1 MMKSEECGTRKLS
14 DEQRFEMLVTAI
26 SDYAIYM
33 LTPEGFISSWN
44 TGAERFKG
52 YAANEVIGQHFS
64 LFYTEEDR
72 RAGKPARALQTARE
86 QGRFEDEGWRVR
98 RDGTRF
104 WASVVVDPIRDL
116 SGELVG
122 FAKITRDI
130 TERKAAE
137 EALRDSEERFRL
149 LVQGV
154 TDYAIYMI
162 SPTGEISN
170 WNAGAERIKGY
181 KREEIVGSNFAVFY
195 TEEDRAKGMPAKTL
209 KTASEEGRLE
219 QESWRVRRDG
229 TRFWAHVVV
238 DAIRDDAGKLLGF
251 AKVTR
256 DITER
261 KQTAEALERANAA
274 LFQSQKMEAI
284 GQLTGGIA
292 HDFNNLLAVVSS
304 SVDILATRAQNYADI
319 KVLDAIRRTVERGA
333 LLTQQLLSFAR
344 QQPLIVE
351 KYDLNDVIASFE
363 AVLRRAGN
371 SAIEMEIRQAQ
382 DAKTVLLDAARFE
395 AALLNLVVNAR
406 DAMPD
411 GGKLVVAVE
420 NVEVG
425 AGEVGNMPAGSYVRV
440 SVADTGSGMPPAV
453 VARAFE
459 PFFTTKEIGKGT
471 GLGLSQVYG
480 FIAQSGGDVVI
491 ESEEG
496 KGTTISMYLPVVE
509 GAPDTPVV
517 AADSGVETV
526 LIVEDEPDVL
536 DVAGQLF
543 RSIGYEVVT
552 ATNGIDAMAM
562 LERRPDIDILF
573 TDVVMPKGVSG
584 IQLARSAIA
593 LRPDLKVILA
603 SGYPLPA
610 LREQYGR
617 IDDFAFVNKPYRL
630 AELAKALRAA
640 S

>member
-1 MMKSEECGTRKLS
+1 MKSEECGTRKLS

-209 KTASEEGRLE
+209 KTASEEGRFE

-371 SAIEMEIRQAQ
+371 SAIEMEILPAQ
-382 DAKTVLLDAARFE
+382 GTKTVLLDAARFE